1 MAVNPSDTRYAI
13 SKETVAGTTNATP
26 AFLVLDYMDGTEV
39 VYESDWLES
48 PTRRANRACL
58 RRWSR
63 GAVSRPN
70 AALS

>member
-39 VYESDWLES
+39 VYESD
-48 PTRRANRACL
+48 
-58 RRWSR
+58 
-63 GAVSRPN
+63 
-70 AALS
+70 